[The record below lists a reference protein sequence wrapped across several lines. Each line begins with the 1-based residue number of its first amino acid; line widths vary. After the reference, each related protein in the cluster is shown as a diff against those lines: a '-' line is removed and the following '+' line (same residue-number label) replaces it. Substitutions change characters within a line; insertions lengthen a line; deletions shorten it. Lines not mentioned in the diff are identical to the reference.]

1 MNVYKY
7 INQLTNSYQLEM
19 ESTTIEHNDFIFLI
33 LDERRQWLVQVKEGE
48 SFHTHR
54 GIIEFDDIIG
64 KSYGTCVFSRP
75 HDEQGYKFRV
85 LKPLPSDFVVHMSR
99 KTQIIYPKD
108 AGLILMYTGIGPG
121 YNVVEI
127 GSGSG
132 ALTCILGHYV
142 KPNGRIYSYDIRGKS
157 LRQAKKNVQKAGLE
171 DIISV
176 QYGNIFEDDIK
187 HENMDAVVLDMP
199 TPWATIEKVKP
210 FLKLSGSVVSF
221 SPTIEQAKKTTQAL
235 RSHEFIEIKTVELL
249 LREMQVKENAT
260 RPKSRMIGHSG
271 YLTFGRSIRD
281 EENPYR
287 CIEPEEEEFVSMKGM
302 PLRGDSEE

>member
-1 MNVYKY
+1 
-7 INQLTNSYQLEM
+7 M
-19 ESTTIEHNDFIFLI
+19 ESTTIEHNDYIFLI
-33 LDERRQWLVQVKEGE
+33 LDERRRWLVQVKEGE

-85 LKPLPSDFVVHMSR
+85 LKPLPSDFVVNMSR

-108 AGLILMYTGIGPG
+108 AGLILLYTGIGPG
-121 YNVVEI
+121 SRIVEI

-142 KPNGRIYSYDIRGKS
+142 KPHGRVYSYDIRGKS
-157 LRQAKKNVQKAGLE
+157 LRQAKKNVKKSHLE
-171 DIISV
+171 EIVSV
-176 QYGNIFEDDIK
+176 QYGNIFEGDIEHK
-187 HENMDAVVLDMP
+187 DMDAVVLDMP
-199 TPWATIEKVKP
+199 TPWATIEKIKP

-221 SPTIEQAKKTTQAL
+221 SPTIEQAKKTTLEL
-235 RSHEFIEIKTVELL
+235 RNHDFIEIKTVELL
-249 LREMQVKENAT
+249 MREMQVKANAT

-271 YLTFGRSIRD
+271 YLTFGRKIKD

-287 CIEPEEEEFVSMKGM
+287 CIKPEEEKFVSMEGM
-302 PLRGDSEE
+302 PLRSDPEE